1 MNTNILQ
8 TLVTAMQRRLAAL
21 PQRLRPFT
29 TEFDELPKNLMLTGA
44 RGCGKST
51 FLLHHSRGKRLLYFS
66 ADNPKIIGEPLYDL
80 VSSVF
85 MLGYEGVIIDEIHYA
100 SNWTM
105 ARGSTQAA

>member
-1 MNTNILQ
+1 MRKYNFHRMNTNILQ

-51 FLLHHSRGKRLLYFS
+51 FLLHHSQGRRLLYFS

-80 VSSVF
+80 VTRYGVMRHLISS
-85 MLGYEGVIIDEIHYA
+85 ETDRSI
-100 SNWTM
+100 
-105 ARGSTQAA
+105 

>member
-44 RGCGKST
+44 RGLGDVYKRQNRCQRMWQIYIST
-51 FLLHHSRGKRLLYFS
+51 PSFTRQAL
-66 ADNPKIIGEPLYDL
+66 IIL
-80 VSSVF
+80 F
-85 MLGYEGVIIDEIHYA
+85 C
-100 SNWTM
+100 
-105 ARGSTQAA
+105 

>member
-1 MNTNILQ
+1 MRKYNFHRMNTNIL
-8 TLVTAMQRRLAAL
+8 QRRLAAL

-51 FLLHHSRGKRLLYFS
+51 FLLHHSQGRRLLYFS

-85 MLGYEGVIIDEIHYA
+85 MLGYEGTHQTGAYI
-100 SNWTM
+100 
-105 ARGSTQAA
+105 

>member
-44 RGCGKST
+44 RGCGIQSCRKEVMSFQMPDT
-51 FLLHHSRGKRLLYFS
+51 
-66 ADNPKIIGEPLYDL
+66 I
-80 VSSVF
+80 
-85 MLGYEGVIIDEIHYA
+85 
-100 SNWTM
+100 
-105 ARGSTQAA
+105 